1 MENSEKIE
9 DLENI
14 VAKLSELIDETENEY
29 YIGCLKELIE
39 DVKIDLDKEK
49 RKQEEIIS
57 EEYKADLDY
66 KNREY
71 RKMQGF

>member
-1 MENSEKIE
+1 MENSGKIE

-29 YIGCLKELIE
+29 YIGCLNELRE
-39 DVKIDLDKEK
+39 DVKIDLNKEK

>member
-1 MENSEKIE
+1 MENSGKIE

-14 VAKLSELIDETENEY
+14 VAKLGELIDETENEY
-29 YIGCLKELIE
+29 YIGCLNELRE
-39 DVKIDLDKEK
+39 DVKIDLNKEK

-57 EEYKADLDY
+57 EEYKVDLDY

>member
-29 YIGCLKELIE
+29 YIGCLNELRE
-39 DVKIDLDKEK
+39 DVKIDLNKEK